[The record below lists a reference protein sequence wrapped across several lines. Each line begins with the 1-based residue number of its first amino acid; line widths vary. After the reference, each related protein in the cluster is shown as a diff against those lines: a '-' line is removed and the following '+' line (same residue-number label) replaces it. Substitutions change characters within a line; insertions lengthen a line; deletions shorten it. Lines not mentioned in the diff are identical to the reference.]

1 MDDLKMPPEIAGA
14 INAIMGEVT
23 YVQKRGENKF
33 HGYKFAAIGDL
44 LAKVQPAM
52 AQHGLIVIQNERSH
66 ELSPNGGVMVVNYE
80 FTLAHKSGAI
90 WAHRPIHTGMAA
102 ATNSKG
108 GFDDKCVNKC
118 MTAARKYF
126 LMALFQIPT
135 GDADDPDM
143 DGDIDEKPT
152 PRAKPIARAPVPPQT
167 SAAPPEGRFQL
178 MHPNGRV
185 ASSHN
190 RASDWLTA
198 LETEMG
204 ASDQPHLWWAV
215 NGADAKQIAI
225 KFPQAADK
233 VAELEELAAFGRTAA
248 A

>member
-1 MDDLKMPPEIAGA
+1 MDDLKMPPEIAAA

-23 YVQKRGENKF
+23 YIQKRGENKF
-33 HGYKFAAIGDL
+33 HNYKFAAIGDL

-52 AQHGLIVIQNERSH
+52 ATHGLIIIQNEKSH
-66 ELSPNGGVMVVNYE
+66 TLSPSGGVMEVAYE
-80 FTLAHKSGAI
+80 FTLAHKSGVI
-90 WAHRPIHTGMAA
+90 WAHRPVHTGMAA
-102 ATNSKG
+102 AANSKG

-143 DGDIDEKPT
+143 DGDIEEKPT
-152 PRAKPIARAPVPPQT
+152 PRAKAPAKPPIPPQT
-167 SAAPPEGRFQL
+167 SAPPMEGRLQL

-190 RASDWLTA
+190 RVSEWLAA

-204 ASDQPHLWWAV
+204 ASADPHVWWGV
-215 NGADAKQIAI
+215 NGSQAKQLAVQ
-225 KFPQAADK
+225 FPQAAEK
-233 VAELEELAAFGRTAA
+233 VAELEQIATFGREAA